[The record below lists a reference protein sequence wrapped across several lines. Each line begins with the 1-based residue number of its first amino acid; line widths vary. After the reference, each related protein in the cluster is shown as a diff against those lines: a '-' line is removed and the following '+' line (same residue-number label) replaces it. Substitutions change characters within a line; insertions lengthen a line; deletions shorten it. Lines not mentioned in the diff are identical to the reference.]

1 MATFKSH
8 PEIRIIAGKEVRTSE
23 LVVTTNTEYTT
34 NGESVLV
41 VRDTPT
47 CRVNLDH
54 TTTDHITI
62 KAMTN
67 VIVCDMDESTSID
80 DLYDEIELN
89 SGACIELRHILN
101 KWYIMSSDG
110 LKNS

>member
-23 LVVTTNTEYTT
+23 LVVTTNSEYTT
-34 NGESVLV
+34 SGESVLV

-47 CRVNLDH
+47 CKVTLDH

-67 VIVCDMDESTSID
+67 VILYDGDDDTSID

-89 SGACIELRHILN
+89 SGACVELRYILN